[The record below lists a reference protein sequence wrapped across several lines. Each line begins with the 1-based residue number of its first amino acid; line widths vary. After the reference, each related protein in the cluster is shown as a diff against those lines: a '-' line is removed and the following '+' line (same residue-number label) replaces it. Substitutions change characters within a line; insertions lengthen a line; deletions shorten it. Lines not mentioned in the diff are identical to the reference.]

1 MDAGLVGYKRAV
13 REAGVVEAGVLG
25 EAGVVREAG
34 VVGDAGVV
42 EAGVV
47 GEAGVVE
54 EARIQ
59 FQNNLKVLLFANRS
73 RLIDKASDE
82 NRLSPIQNV
91 NASVLHNSCNL
102 ASKILICVFFA
113 VIPLEGTQTPS
124 DVVAHPVFSP
134 DQINGSPSAPLSA
147 LNSGGLEGQV
157 ALRVSEGIFACELNN

>member
-1 MDAGLVGYKRAV
+1 MDAGLVGYKR
-13 REAGVVEAGVLG
+13 
-25 EAGVVREAG
+25 VVREAG
-34 VVGDAGVV
+34 VV
-42 EAGVV
+42 
-47 GEAGVVE
+47 EAGVVE

-73 RLIDKASDE
+73 RLIDKASDD
-82 NRLSPIQNV
+82 NRFRLSPIQNV
-91 NASVLHNSCNL
+91 NASGLHNSCNL

>member
-1 MDAGLVGYKRAV
+1 MDAGLVGYKR
-13 REAGVVEAGVLG
+13 
-25 EAGVVREAG
+25 VVRE
-34 VVGDAGVV
+34 AGVV

-73 RLIDKASDE
+73 RLIDKASDD
-82 NRLSPIQNV
+82 NRFRLSPIQNV
-91 NASVLHNSCNL
+91 NASGLHNSCNL